1 MSKNNNKF
9 EGYRGIMAGDAVF
22 TTMTNP
28 LDLVHGDKPKNLR
41 IEVPVT
47 HASIKTVIVNE
58 LKYKA
63 LEGGVEAIII
73 NGGEKGNPVLPAGG
87 AFVRSLS
94 EVESDNSS
102 KSWFA
107 DYEVANSICKA
118 INGAEITRLRAIKS
132 DIESQIKALED
143 INATNEAVAAN
154 YR

>member
-1 MSKNNNKF
+1 MSNNNKKF

-22 TTMTNP
+22 TTMSQP
-28 LDLVHGDKPKNLR
+28 LDLTHGDKPKNLR

-73 NGGEKGNPVLPAGG
+73 NGGEKGNPVLPSGG

-94 EVESDNSS
+94 EVESNSDS
-102 KSWFA
+102 KNWFA
-107 DYEVANSICKA
+107 DYEVVNSICKA
-118 INGAEITRLRAIKS
+118 INGSEITRLKAIKA
-132 DIESQIKALED
+132 DIDSQIKALEA
-143 INATNEAVAAN
+143 INDTNEAVAAN

>member
-1 MSKNNNKF
+1 MSKNKKF
-9 EGYRGIMAGDAVF
+9 EGYRGIMAGDPVF

-28 LDLVHGDKPKNLR
+28 LDLNHGDKPKNLR
-41 IEVPVT
+41 IEVPAT

-58 LKYKA
+58 MKYKA

-73 NGGEKGNPVLPAGG
+73 NGGEKGNPVLHAGG
-87 AFVRSLS
+87 AFIRSLS
-94 EVESDNSS
+94 DVEGEEDS
-102 KSWFA
+102 KKWFA

-118 INGAEITRLRAIKS
+118 INDSEITRLTVILK
-132 DIESQIKALED
+132 DIESQIKALRE